1 MSAIRGRFPVFRDK
15 IYVNSCSQGALSDA
29 VRGAY
34 EEYLDGWDENG
45 AEWEHWVERSEAARA
60 AFAGLL
66 GAAPDDVAI
75 QTSVSAAVSGLISAL
90 QFRGERNRIVISENE
105 FPTIGQIA
113 HAQELRGAEVVQVEP
128 DPESY
133 AAAID
138 ERTALVASTLVSYR
152 TGAVHDVE
160 AIYGLARE
168 HGALMLVDGYQG
180 IGAIPVEASRVGD
193 AVVGGTVKYLLASAG
208 LAFMALRPGLVE
220 ELVPVQTGW
229 FADENV
235 FDMQIERY
243 RPHRSARRFDAGTPP
258 VPNIYAGVAGV
269 GRDRRGG
276 RAGDPGARS
285 RPRRAAARPGWTS
298 SARRWRRSR
307 AARSSAIRSTDAPA
321 LVDVLAADG
330 IVASERDS
338 NLRVSLHLYNTD
350 DDVDAVLAALARS
363 PPAAAL
369 AVSRRS
375 AARRRE
381 QVRLKAVRKG
391 EPPCREICR
400 RTNDDWPRSPRSA
413 CSGERSS
420 SRSAS
425 PSFFVVA
432 VIGGLLL
439 AATAGL
445 QGRVI
450 VSTLEPRVRGAGA
463 QLRGATGAA
472 SARVG
477 RIDWSGKR
485 EALGQPRRR
494 LRERLAATGSRR
506 AVAAGG
512 AAAAAVESRGQ
523 ELAAQAR
530 RTAPAQPGPQR
541 GDAAERAGGG
551 PALGGAATARR
562 SS

>member
-1 MSAIRGRFPVFRDK
+1 MVSTGHVGEAVRGRFPVFREK
-15 IYVNSCSQGALSDA
+15 VYVNSCSQGALSDA

-34 EEYLDGWDENG
+34 EEYLDGWDEHG
-45 AEWEHWVERSEAARA
+45 AEWGHWVERSEAARA

-128 DPESY
+128 EPEAY

-138 ERTALVASTLVSYR
+138 ERTALVASTFVSYR

-180 IGAIPVEASRVGD
+180 IGAVPLEAARAGD
-193 AVVGGTVKYLLASAG
+193 VVVGGTVKYLLASAG

-269 GRDRRGG
+269 GLIAEAGVPAIQAHVRGLVE
-276 RAGDPGARS
+276 RLVAGLDELGAKVAAP
-285 RPRRAAARPGWTS
+285 PRGPLVCV
-298 SARRWRRSR
+298 
-307 AARSSAIRSTDAPA
+307 RSTDAPA
-321 LVDVLAADG
+321 LVAAVGEDDV
-330 IVASERDS
+330 VASERDS

-350 DDVDAVLAALARS
+350 EDVDAVLAALAKNH
-363 PPAAAL
+363 A
-369 AVSRRS
+369 
-375 AARRRE
+375 
-381 QVRLKAVRKG
+381 
-391 EPPCREICR
+391 
-400 RTNDDWPRSPRSA
+400 
-413 CSGERSS
+413 
-420 SRSAS
+420 
-425 PSFFVVA
+425 
-432 VIGGLLL
+432 LL
-439 AATAGL
+439 A
-445 QGRVI
+445 
-450 VSTLEPRVRGAGA
+450 
-463 QLRGATGAA
+463 
-472 SARVG
+472 
-477 RIDWSGKR
+477 
-485 EALGQPRRR
+485 
-494 LRERLAATGSRR
+494 
-506 AVAAGG
+506 
-512 AAAAAVESRGQ
+512 
-523 ELAAQAR
+523 
-530 RTAPAQPGPQR
+530 
-541 GDAAERAGGG
+541 
-551 PALGGAATARR
+551 
-562 SS
+562 